1 MPCGQLV
8 EYRLIVALDTR
19 DERTFD
25 VRNTRCPIDRQ
36 RRTWRLSRLRI
47 LCSRVVMSRA
57 EMTGMWEAALAVVSV
72 DIAAIPDGGKYR
84 EQAVGVNY

>member
-1 MPCGQLV
+1 
-8 EYRLIVALDTR
+8 
-19 DERTFD
+19 
-25 VRNTRCPIDRQ
+25 
-36 RRTWRLSRLRI
+36 
-47 LCSRVVMSRA
+47 MSRA